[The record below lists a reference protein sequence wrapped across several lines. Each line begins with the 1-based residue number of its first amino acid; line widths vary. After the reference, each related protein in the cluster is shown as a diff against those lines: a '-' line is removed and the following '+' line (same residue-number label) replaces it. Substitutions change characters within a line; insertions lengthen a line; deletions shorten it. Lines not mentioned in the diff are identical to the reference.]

1 MHSAEIGFLV
11 PYFAP
16 AAKGISDSTGVNL
29 SAALHI
35 LRQSHDVVS
44 SFCNRYEE
52 SISSAR
58 ARLLAQFQGA
68 QTTALTSETHHGGE
82 SVYKVNGDNA
92 LVVYSSLR
100 AHPRV
105 FGAAISFAYDLL
117 GIRHSPRAPSR
128 QSRGVALRN
137 YHASSEIANKSKA
150 SYASGIVL
158 ACAQLTALTDAYS
171 ENVIFQDDFPI
182 VIDDECVL
190 QPLRPSQ
197 LNALTKNHH
206 EAIYGFSRSLL
217 LPGHTMG
224 PKACGFSALL
234 ANGIDIDALISG
246 YCDTASAISKRRTQ
260 FLGCVKEAVF
270 LHPWARY
277 LVRSTEY
284 YTLCKR
290 VVGTTIVT
298 RGLCTTAIAQAV
310 KDCFVYEAKTYP
322 ELVAFIDDEIAALV
336 SGDTPYYLVHL
347 RSGEIVHEGGSLPLS
362 RIEAPFDWFQKRLP
376 DCFSR
381 ITDYGP
387 SDIRAALKL
396 SKKPLHRSGG
406 LRVV

>member
-1 MHSAEIGFLV
+1 MMNASCSPSVRPNSMHSQKITMKL
-11 PYFAP
+11 
-16 AAKGISDSTGVNL
+16 ST
-29 SAALHI
+29 
-35 LRQSHDVVS
+35 D
-44 SFCNRYEE
+44 
-52 SISSAR
+52 
-58 ARLLAQFQGA
+58 
-68 QTTALTSETHHGGE
+68 
-82 SVYKVNGDNA
+82 
-92 LVVYSSLR
+92 
-100 AHPRV
+100 
-105 FGAAISFAYDLL
+105 
-117 GIRHSPRAPSR
+117 
-128 QSRGVALRN
+128 SRGHSYCRDTLWDQKLVAF
-137 YHASSEIANKSKA
+137 Y
-150 SYASGIVL
+150 
-158 ACAQLTALTDAYS
+158 
-171 ENVIFQDDFPI
+171 
-182 VIDDECVL
+182 
-190 QPLRPSQ
+190 
-197 LNALTKNHH
+197 
-206 EAIYGFSRSLL
+206 
-217 LPGHTMG
+217 
-224 PKACGFSALL
+224 ALL